1 MGLRVNTNIAS
12 LTAQRHMSVVTN
24 RLQGNYSRLASGLRI
39 ASAADDAAGLA
50 ISEKMR
56 SQIRSYTVASRN
68 AQDGISLAQSAEGAL
83 GEVSNILGRMRE
95 LAMQSSNGTL
105 SDEDRTTVDAEF
117 QAMISEIDRI
127 SSQAQFN
134 DINLLDGSATTLSM
148 QIGLNSGESIILNLA
163 DLRPDNASGLN
174 LTVSGNAL
182 DVSTSANAEIALGR
196 LDAAITYTNSSRG
209 DLGAQQNRME
219 SSLRSIQSAKE
230 NLSAAESRIRD
241 VDVASES
248 ADLTRNSIM
257 QQASVS
263 ILQQAN
269 TQPQIALSLL
279 QG

>member
-12 LTAQRHMSVVTN
+12 LTAQRHMSQVTN

-56 SQIRSYTVASRN
+56 SQIRSSTVASRN
-68 AQDGISLAQSAEGAL
+68 AQDGISLSQTAEGAL

-105 SDEDRTTVDAEF
+105 SVEDRTTIDSEF
-117 QAMISEIDRI
+117 QAMTSEISRI
-127 SSQAQFN
+127 ASQTEFN
-134 DINLLDGSATTLSM
+134 NINLLDGSATTVTM
-148 QIGLNSGESIILNLA
+148 QIGLNAGEVIDVNLGDMSIANVA
-163 DLRPDNASGLN
+163 GLN
-174 LTVSGNAL
+174 IATL
-182 DVSTSANAEIALGR
+182 DVTDTTNATAALAR
-196 LDAAITYTNSSRG
+196 LDTAITFTNTSRG
-209 DLGAQQNRME
+209 DLGAQQNRMQ
-219 SSLRSIQSAKE
+219 STLRSILNARE

-241 VDVASES
+241 VDIASES

-257 QQASVS
+257 QQAASS